1 MVKEVD
7 VIKMKLRGQWM
18 DTQIWRF
25 CLIFFKCTPPLVKPL
40 KHNNQEGEM
49 VSVFEQITVEMRD
62 KGAVHF
68 SFGAIN
74 AHELTM
80 ETWGNGISSPV

>member
-1 MVKEVD
+1 
-7 VIKMKLRGQWM
+7 M
-18 DTQIWRF
+18 DGHADWIV
-25 CLIFFKCTPPLVKPL
+25 LLDLFKCTPPLEKPL
-40 KHNNQEGEM
+40 EHTNQKGEM

-80 ETWGNGISSPV
+80 ET